1 MNFILEQVRLKYA
14 NSLRASSNSTHLSKI
29 KFTND
34 ESQSPLKSSQ
44 IKQTSSTFLQFESMY
59 KISQKNKN
67 STPKLPSIQMTKKNI
82 DLSLRRSLVFT
93 DPDYPE
99 PFKIDVNHMI
109 LKPKIFALKKKRN
122 IIE

>member
-1 MNFILEQVRLKYA
+1 MNFILEQVCLKYA

-34 ESQSPLKSSQ
+34 KSQSPLKSSQ

-67 STPKLPSIQMTKKNI
+67 STPKLPSIQMTKKI
-82 DLSLRRSLVFT
+82 ST
-93 DPDYPE
+93 
-99 PFKIDVNHMI
+99 
-109 LKPKIFALKKKRN
+109 
-122 IIE
+122 